1 MSASLAQVRAAVA
14 AAADAVRGEGA
25 AQRVGVG
32 EGRRGAGAGEG
43 PLRPALERSRRAGQG
58 DYATNAAMLLA
69 PLLGRSAREIAPL
82 VAEQLRERLG
92 PWLAACEVAGPGFLN
107 LTLSDGFYRAA
118 LRELLALGDRHG
130 AGGASPAE
138 RILLEF
144 VSANPTAPLVV
155 ASGRHAAYGDA
166 LARILAHHGHSVW
179 REYYFN
185 DAGNQ
190 IRLLGE
196 SVILRARGQEVPAGE
211 GYYEGDYVGELA
223 ARIPH
228 SGAADADV
236 ASVAAAA
243 VELMLG
249 EIVATLQRYGV
260 RYDRFFSERTL
271 HEGSPSAVARTLAM
285 LREAGHVYDA
295 DGAVWLRTSAFGDD
309 KDRVVIRS
317 DGTPTY
323 LAADVAYIQDKR
335 ERGFDRQLMPVGADH
350 HAYVGELKAAMAA
363 LGGDPET
370 IEVPIIQFVH
380 LVSAEGTFRM
390 SKRRGHFVTLEELI
404 DAIGVD
410 ACRYFLVSR
419 SQDHTIELDVAL
431 AQAQSAENPV
441 YYIQY
446 AHARTASMLGRLAA
460 ERVAEGLAAEAAW
473 HEGGLHPSERALI
486 QRLIALPEEVAEAA
500 ARRAPHRIAA
510 YALELARE
518 FSAFYRDCRVVGATP
533 RELESFRIALARGAQ
548 TTIRLSLELLGV
560 SAPDSM

>member
-1 MSASLAQVRAAVA
+1 MSASLAQLRAAVEA
-14 AAADAVRGEGA
+14 AAEAVGGGA
-25 AQRVGVG
+25 A
-32 EGRRGAGAGEG
+32 A
-43 PLRPALERSRRAGQG
+43 PSTRPALERSRRAGQG

-69 PLLGRSAREIAPL
+69 RSLSRPPRQLALLL
-82 VAEQLRERLG
+82 AEQLRERLG
-92 PWLAACEVAGPGFLN
+92 STLADCQIAGPGFLN
-107 LTLSDGFYRAA
+107 LTLSDDWYRAA

-130 AGGASPAE
+130 SGGARPAE

-166 LARILAHHGHSVW
+166 LARILTHHGHSVW

-196 SVILRARGQEVPAGE
+196 SVILRARGADVPEGQ
-211 GYYEGDYVGELA
+211 GYYEGDYVAELA
-223 ARIPH
+223 ARIP
-228 SGAADADV
+228 AAAADDADV
-236 ASVAAAA
+236 DAVAAAA
-243 VELMLG
+243 VQLLLG
-249 EIVATLQRYGV
+249 EIVATLERYGV
-260 RYDRFFSERTL
+260 RYNRFFSERTL

-285 LREAGHVYDA
+285 LRDAGHVYDA
-295 DGAVWLRTSAFGDD
+295 DGAVWLRTTSFGDD

-323 LAADVAYIQDKR
+323 LAADVAYIRDKL
-335 ERGFDRQLMPVGADH
+335 ERGFQRQLMPVGADH

-363 LGGDPET
+363 LGGDPDT

-380 LVSAEGTFRM
+380 LVSAEGTFKM
-390 SKRRGHFVTLEELI
+390 SKRRGHFVTLAELV

-419 SQDHTIELDVAL
+419 SQDRTIELDVEL
-431 AQAQSAENPV
+431 ARAQSTENPV

-446 AHARTASMLGRLAA
+446 AHARTASMLARLSP
-460 ERVAEGLAAEAAW
+460 ERVAESVAADARWSAGE
-473 HEGGLHPSERALI
+473 LHPSERALI
-486 QRLIALPEEVAEAA
+486 QRMIALPDEVGEAA

-510 YALELARE
+510 YALELAQE
-518 FSAFYRDCRVVGATP
+518 FSAFYRDCRVVGAEP
-533 RELESFRIALARGAQ
+533 GELESFRIALARGAQ
-548 TTIRLSLELLGV
+548 ATIALSLSLLGV
-560 SAPDSM
+560 SAPESM